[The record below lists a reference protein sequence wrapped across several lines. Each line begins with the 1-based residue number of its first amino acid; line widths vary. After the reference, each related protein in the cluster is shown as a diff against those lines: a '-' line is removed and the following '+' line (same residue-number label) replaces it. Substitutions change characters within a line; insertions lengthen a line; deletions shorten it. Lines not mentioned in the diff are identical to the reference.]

1 MDRIEK
7 LCRYLDYCT
16 TFADVGCDHGYCTW
30 YMLENGMCESAV
42 ISDIS
47 AQSLNKA
54 ENLLKSYI
62 QKGVVTSVCADGLE
76 GVNKDV
82 NQVLIA
88 GMGGEEIISILEKSF
103 IPENFVLQPMKNVRA
118 VREFLLE
125 KGAAIS
131 VDEPF
136 EFGGKFYYV
145 IKGKNRGKSSI
156 YGGQQLDFGL
166 NLSGETTRAYILT
179 ELKKKLSYLERNLNE
194 DVRCRFEAEVRQ
206 MKEVLKNESGRGL

>member
-1 MDRIEK
+1 
-7 LCRYLDYCT
+7 
-16 TFADVGCDHGYCTW
+16 
-30 YMLENGMCESAV
+30 MCESAV

-76 GVNKDV
+76 GINKDV

-88 GMGGEEIISILEKSF
+88 GMGGEEIISILKKSF

-166 NLSGETTRAYILT
+166 NLSGETTRAYILS
-179 ELKKKLSYLERNLNE
+179 ELKKS
-194 DVRCRFEAEVRQ
+194 FPIW
-206 MKEVLKNESGRGL
+206 KEI